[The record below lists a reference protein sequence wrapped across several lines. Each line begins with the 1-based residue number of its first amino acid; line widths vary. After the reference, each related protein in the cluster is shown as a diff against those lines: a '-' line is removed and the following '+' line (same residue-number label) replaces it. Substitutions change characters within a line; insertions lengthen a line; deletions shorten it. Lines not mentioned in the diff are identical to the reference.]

1 MAKKKK
7 LSLKPVARQVA
18 TTSIAK
24 KVTEKPPEEEEQEAE
39 IESQKQDSKIP
50 EETQKVDEEYDID
63 RAEIESL
70 QLLVDQQQAKA
81 EREALRVIKA
91 LEQDSRA
98 SKTLPRLDIDPSIRD
113 RILELI
119 RAVEPSSRLIQEPEV
134 KVLPRL
140 AVVYGT
146 LRGLGLTEKIIEEC
160 LKVISDIDID
170 SAIEW
175 LILWAGLNNGGSE
188 ILPPYGATE
197 IPQPAPQPAP
207 SAPATRPAN
216 TPTRLAT
223 PAADVSLS
231 DSDSDGSLEVDVN
244 TKWARTKVQLHMLK
258 FGKPKSFKLNPNDPK
273 VQKLEARIRTLE
285 SDYEFRKK
293 HAEYSFQQLR
303 RVAEDDELKRSLKAP
318 KAALPAKGTDIEEA
332 PKESGLLEK
341 PADSTPVGTNL
352 IDQHSDSDEGGFFGH
367 MLDEMPTEVTT
378 AAGDIVRVHP
388 LEFPKSWNQATPKSL
403 LKEYVNKIDSYAL
416 ASYRPIGGV
425 TRVARAAVQVRWR
438 SKPGQEWIIPDA
450 CPTLTQ
456 AEEYAA
462 LLALHSLSSPVRA
475 GFVGLRSTIVPVQPS
490 SIRSLPPSAQSLWR
504 EFETRRKYEEDEANR
519 KVWATLR
526 TILEPKLS
534 PPGTYKVNTPN
545 CYPIIDDYVLSQM
558 NQTVKS
564 ATSAAQDSSS
574 ATKSKAPLREVPSL
588 RNDFEARRA
597 SPAYQEMLQKRN
609 DLPIASFRS
618 QIIQSLQ
625 DNQVIVLSGETGC
638 GKSTQ
643 LPAYIMEDQLSHGL
657 PCRIYCTEP
666 RRISAISLA
675 QRVSRELGEP
685 PNAVGTMSSLIGY
698 SVRLESNITRNT
710 RLAFVTNGI
719 ALRMLESDGK
729 GGTAFDE
736 ITHIIID
743 EVHERSIE
751 SDFLLIVLKSMM
763 KHRPDLKIVLMSATV
778 DAEKVSAY
786 FGGPNVCPVALTDA
800 YPEPSVLS
808 RSKFNT
814 LKMRLNSRIGESM
827 MTLRTHLVCHH
838 QSFTRVLSI
847 KRHAGNKAFART
859 KSKKLEWSEETA
871 IAEDEDE
878 ENLASAT
885 PVKLGKQYTPSTIS
899 TIVNLDERRIPYDLI
914 LRLLEKICLED
925 SEHSNYSAAVLVFL
939 PGLNEIR
946 QLTDI
951 LGAHRDFGTH
961 AFRIYPLHSSLPSE
975 SQTAVFEIP
984 PPGIRKIVISTNIA
998 ETGVTIPVG
1007 GLIAAKLTCKHRF
1020 DEKRQTSRLIETT
1033 IEPMLI
1039 TYFQMVDNPLPE
1051 ILRLSLADLALRIKI
1066 MNIQIGSSVEDVLTR
1081 ALDPPSSTNIQRAVN
1096 ALIEVNISAT
1106 SHAPVLTCYQ
1116 VKALTTTEQ
1125 ITNLGRLLSKL
1136 PMDVHLGKFLGCLDS
1151 ALTICATLNA
1161 KSPFLKPFGFE
1172 AQADAAKLSFA
1183 KENSD
1188 FFALVNAF
1196 NSWKRA
1202 LSNGQHVARKFCRE
1216 SYLSYQVIPF
1226 LLYSIGIANPSFKNL
1241 QQIEDLRQQFMGYLI
1256 DSSFVSVD
1264 AEFSQEFK
1272 RLRFQ
1277 RQRTKIMQ
1285 LPESISSPDVN
1296 VGLIEAALT
1305 AGMFPKIISI
1315 DSSTGHMQTIGN
1327 NRPVA
1332 FHPSSVNFKRALREF
1347 KSSYLCYFSLMQVA
1361 PVTRQTL
1368 ADALTNVSYRQAKK
1382 LYASET
1388 GPASDLSL
1396 ILLCGDCEFK
1406 PSSELVV
1413 VDRKLKYRVPGK
1425 TLLALKALKGRLASN
1440 MAVRLRPKQ
1449 TETASETDLWST
1461 LALELFRSPIKLLAH
1476 GTHYFRVN
1484 ASRSSATLP
1493 IGPVGLAKRLAAPSS
1508 AEHSDPI
1515 RCHEQST
1522 KGSDSTFKSLNPS
1535 TIGLT
1540 NMYTMPTVCITY
1552 QILPVVKH
1560 LTMLPDRLP
1569 SGILIS
1575 PGCHL
1580 SNVYKTTGISS
1591 PSFPLPT
1598 SAVPL
1603 TALPALA
1610 LAGDIKFFPEKD
1622 CGGTPSHEYDV
1633 VSCGTCITP
1642 PDESSAALVN
1652 NVSNRHLVTVYNSDN
1667 CEGNS
1672 VVLENHMQNYGSLC
1686 GIQGANKI
1694 RSVLIHCIEDSV
1706 PARHRKKSVRF

>member
-1 MAKKKK
+1 MIPFSSCNYRTGTTADGIAEHSISVN
-7 LSLKPVARQVA
+7 LTSLKPVARQVA

-70 QLLVDQQQAKA
+70 H
-81 EREALRVIKA
+81 
-91 LEQDSRA
+91 RA

-175 LILWAGLNNGGSE
+175 LVLNCDENELDFDNRLNNGGSE

-244 TKWARTKVQLHMLK
+244 TKWAHTKVQLHMLK

-293 HAEYSFQQLR
+293 HA
-303 RVAEDDELKRSLKAP
+303 DD
-318 KAALPAKGTDIEEA
+318 TQI
-332 PKESGLLEK
+332 
-341 PADSTPVGTNL
+341 
-352 IDQHSDSDEGGFFGH
+352 
-367 MLDEMPTEVTT
+367 
-378 AAGDIVRVHP
+378 P
-388 LEFPKSWNQATPKSL
+388 LE
-403 LKEYVNKIDSYAL
+403 EYVNKIDSYAL

-643 LPAYIMEDQLSHGL
+643 LPAYIMEDQLSHG
-657 PCRIYCTEP
+657 
-666 RRISAISLA
+666 SLA
-675 QRVSRELGEP
+675 EFTALNHP

-763 KHRPDLKIVLMSATV
+763 KHRPDLKYLLLMP
-778 DAEKVSAY
+778 EKVSAY
-786 FGGPNVCPVALTDA
+786 FGGPNVCPVLMVPGRTFPVKVQYLEDA
-800 YPEPSVLS
+800 IE
-808 RSKFNT
+808 FTNW
-814 LKMRLNSRIGESM
+814 RIDDDSPK
-827 MTLRTHLVCHH
+827 
-838 QSFTRVLSI
+838 QSFCSYQV
-847 KRHAGNKAFART
+847 
-859 KSKKLEWSEETA
+859 KKLEWSEETA

-878 ENLASAT
+878 ENLASRPHDGFHTTSFCDFSKKYVLKIPNT
-885 PVKLGKQYTPSTIS
+885 PITRQPFL
-899 TIVNLDERRIPYDLI
+899 
-914 LRLLEKICLED
+914 
-925 SEHSNYSAAVLVFL
+925 YSY
-939 PGLNEIR
+939 PGFWD
-946 QLTDI
+946 T
-951 LGAHRDFGTH
+951 

-1007 GLIAAKLTCKHRF
+1007 GWWNSSKLLTISKDITCVIDSGKHKEMRF
-1020 DEKRQTSRLIETT
+1020 DEKRQTSRLLKPPLQEAT
-1033 IEPMLI
+1033 LRKD
-1039 TYFQMVDNPLPE
+1039 VDVLGVGPRTSHQNHE
-1051 ILRLSLADLALRIKI
+1051 Y
-1066 MNIQIGSSVEDVLTR
+1066 QIGSSVEDVLTR

-1096 ALIEVNISAT
+1096 ALIEV
-1106 SHAPVLTCYQ
+1106 
-1116 VKALTTTEQ
+1116 KALTTTEQ

-1136 PMDVHLGKFLGCLDS
+1136 PMDVHLGKFLLQSVLLGCLDS

-1216 SYLSYQVIPF
+1216 SYLSYQ
-1226 LLYSIGIANPSFKNL
+1226 NL

-1332 FHPSSVNFKRALREF
+1332 FHPSSVNFKRLYENSNLRTSAISHLC
-1347 KSSYLCYFSLMQVA
+1347 KSLRLLG
-1361 PVTRQTL
+1361 TL

-1461 LALELFRSPIKLLAH
+1461 LALELFRSPIA
-1476 GTHYFRVN
+1476 
-1484 ASRSSATLP
+1484 
-1493 IGPVGLAKRLAAPSS
+1493 
-1508 AEHSDPI
+1508 D
-1515 RCHEQST
+1515 
-1522 KGSDSTFKSLNPS
+1522 
-1535 TIGLT
+1535 
-1540 NMYTMPTVCITY
+1540 
-1552 QILPVVKH
+1552 
-1560 LTMLPDRLP
+1560 
-1569 SGILIS
+1569 
-1575 PGCHL
+1575 
-1580 SNVYKTTGISS
+1580 
-1591 PSFPLPT
+1591 
-1598 SAVPL
+1598 
-1603 TALPALA
+1603 
-1610 LAGDIKFFPEKD
+1610 
-1622 CGGTPSHEYDV
+1622 
-1633 VSCGTCITP
+1633 
-1642 PDESSAALVN
+1642 
-1652 NVSNRHLVTVYNSDN
+1652 
-1667 CEGNS
+1667 
-1672 VVLENHMQNYGSLC
+1672 
-1686 GIQGANKI
+1686 
-1694 RSVLIHCIEDSV
+1694 
-1706 PARHRKKSVRF
+1706 

>member
-160 LKVISDIDID
+160 LKVIPDIDID

-175 LILWAGLNNGGSE
+175 LVLNCDENELDFDNRLNNGGSE

-216 TPTRLAT
+216 ILLDWLLLLLTSLFRTRT
-223 PAADVSLS
+223 RMDP
-231 DSDSDGSLEVDVN
+231 
-244 TKWARTKVQLHMLK
+244 
-258 FGKPKSFKLNPNDPK
+258 LNP
-273 VQKLEARIRTLE
+273 EIGSEIRTLE

-303 RVAEDDELKRSLKAP
+303 KVAEDDELKRSLKAP

-332 PKESGLLEK
+332 PKESSLLEK

-378 AAGDIVRVHP
+378 AAGDINMK
-388 LEFPKSWNQATPKSL
+388 L
-403 LKEYVNKIDSYAL
+403 DSYAL
-416 ASYRPIGGV
+416 VSYRPIGGV

-475 GFVGLRSTIVPVQPS
+475 GFIGLRSTIVPVQPS

-504 EFETRRKYEEDEANR
+504 EFETRRKYEEDETNR

-526 TILEPKLS
+526 TILEPKLA
-534 PPGTYKVNTPN
+534 PPGTYK
-545 CYPIIDDYVLSQM
+545 M

-564 ATSAAQDSSS
+564 ATSTAQDFSS

-609 DLPIASFRS
+609 DLPIASF
-618 QIIQSLQ
+618 
-625 DNQVIVLSGETGC
+625 VLKLYNLFET
-638 GKSTQ
+638 TN
-643 LPAYIMEDQLSHGL
+643 
-657 PCRIYCTEP
+657 EP

-710 RLAFVTNGI
+710 RLAFITNGI

-751 SDFLLIVLKSMM
+751 SDFLLIVLKSMI

-786 FGGPNVCPVALTDA
+786 FGGPNICPVLMVPGRTFPVKVQYLEDAIEFTNWRIDDDSPYAL
-800 YPEPSVLS
+800 
-808 RSKFNT
+808 R
-814 LKMRLNSRIGESM
+814 
-827 MTLRTHLVCHH
+827 
-838 QSFTRVLSI
+838 
-847 KRHAGNKAFART
+847 NKAFAHT

-885 PVKLGKQYTPSTIS
+885 P
-899 TIVNLDERRIPYDLI
+899 RRIPYDLI

-925 SEHSNYSAAVLVFL
+925 SKHSNYSAAVLVFL

-951 LGAHRDFGTH
+951 LGAHRDFGTQ

-998 ETGVTIPVG
+998 ETGVTIPVEATLRKDVDVLGVYKKDFASIYLPRVATITWYMYYG
-1007 GLIAAKLTCKHRF
+1007 GQPT
-1020 DEKRQTSRLIETT
+1020 
-1033 IEPMLI
+1033 
-1039 TYFQMVDNPLPE
+1039 PE

-1096 ALIEVNISAT
+1096 ALIEV
-1106 SHAPVLTCYQ
+1106 
-1116 VKALTTTEQ
+1116 KALTTTEQ

-1136 PMDVHLGKFLGCLDS
+1136 PMDVHLGKFLLQSVLLGCLDS

-1216 SYLSYQVIPF
+1216 SYLSYQ
-1226 LLYSIGIANPSFKNL
+1226 NL

-1256 DSSFVSVD
+1256 DSSFVSVH

-1361 PVTRQTL
+1361 PVTWRPL

-1449 TETASETDLWST
+1449 TETASEADLWST
-1461 LALELFRSPIKLLAH
+1461 LALELFRSPIA
-1476 GTHYFRVN
+1476 
-1484 ASRSSATLP
+1484 
-1493 IGPVGLAKRLAAPSS
+1493 
-1508 AEHSDPI
+1508 D
-1515 RCHEQST
+1515 
-1522 KGSDSTFKSLNPS
+1522 
-1535 TIGLT
+1535 
-1540 NMYTMPTVCITY
+1540 
-1552 QILPVVKH
+1552 
-1560 LTMLPDRLP
+1560 
-1569 SGILIS
+1569 
-1575 PGCHL
+1575 
-1580 SNVYKTTGISS
+1580 
-1591 PSFPLPT
+1591 
-1598 SAVPL
+1598 
-1603 TALPALA
+1603 
-1610 LAGDIKFFPEKD
+1610 
-1622 CGGTPSHEYDV
+1622 
-1633 VSCGTCITP
+1633 
-1642 PDESSAALVN
+1642 
-1652 NVSNRHLVTVYNSDN
+1652 
-1667 CEGNS
+1667 
-1672 VVLENHMQNYGSLC
+1672 
-1686 GIQGANKI
+1686 
-1694 RSVLIHCIEDSV
+1694 
-1706 PARHRKKSVRF
+1706 